1 MGLDIKSL
9 DVTANQCLIP
19 SGGIFKEIDCKDKT
33 FVDNLALVE
42 SYLEQFNQLTQLSGS
57 RKLCLL

>member
-1 MGLDIKSL
+1 MKSL
-9 DVTANQCLIP
+9 DVTANQCLIL
-19 SGGIFKEIDCKDKT
+19 SGGIFKEIDCTDKN

-42 SYLEQFNQLTQLSGS
+42 SYLKQFNQLTQLSGS